1 MHSFKLSQQIVLISL
16 IASASVVTGAGRSQA
31 QVSDQLTT
39 SPVVTS
45 VTTNSS
51 IENLNRAKSAPESNM
66 IQQISNNDLAQTAQ
80 NVTSV
85 SQLSDVQPT
94 DWAFTALQSLVER
107 YGCIAGYPDRTFRGA
122 RATTRY
128 EFAAGL
134 NACLDKVNEL
144 ISSGLADKVSKED
157 LAVLQKLQE
166 EFAAELALLRGRVD
180 ALESKTAQ
188 LEAQQFSVTTKLT
201 GEAVFSPRFVFAE
214 DKRPDTSSIAKGT
227 ISSFD
232 GPTAKNVTLG
242 YRIRLNFNT
251 SFTGK
256 DLLLTRLEASNIN
269 RFRLGTFTNQG
280 ALQPDNTTGDEGQN
294 FLVGQPTGQVNNSTI
309 RLDTLQYTFP
319 IGSQLVAK
327 IIATGGKLDD
337 FAPTLNPLDFGG
349 AAIGAISEFGQ
360 RNAIYRLGGG
370 GGGFG
375 LDYKFNDALRLSMGY
390 LGGNRTSVATPSN
403 IPVVIPGPN
412 PIAFPTAGG
421 GLFGGSYAAIAQ
433 LTFSPTKNIDLGL
446 AYVRSYIT
454 TYDLLSIRTGPGG
467 SVGTHNSD
475 GPLGVAPYELSSY
488 GFQTQVKFSPNFI
501 LGAWAG
507 LTDVTA
513 PSGGLSP
520 VTGER
525 LSPPGAKATIFNW
538 ALTMAFPDLF
548 KEGSLGGIVFG
559 QNPHVTASDGIE
571 PAILT
576 GGVTGLPLSDNNAT
590 SFHIEAFYRYPISK
604 NISLTPGVV
613 IITNPEYTSKNATLV
628 TGTLRLTFTF

>member
-1 MHSFKLSQQIVLISL
+1 MPSFKLSQQVVLISL

-31 QVSDQLTT
+31 QVSDPLTT

-45 VTTNSS
+45 VTTDSS
-51 IENLNRAKSAPESNM
+51 IENLDRAKSAPESNM
-66 IQQISNNDLAQTAQ
+66 IQQISSNDLAQTAQ

-122 RATTRY
+122 RSTTRY

-157 LAVLQKLQE
+157 LVVLQKLQE

-180 ALESKTAQ
+180 AVEAKAAQ

-201 GEAVFSPRFVFAE
+201 GEALISPRFIFAE

-232 GPTAKNVTLG
+232 GPTAKNVTIG
-242 YRIRLNFNT
+242 YRVRLNFNT

-256 DLLLTRLEASNIN
+256 DLLLTRLEASNIP

-280 ALQPDNTTGDEGQN
+280 ALQPDNTTGDEGQT

-319 IGSQLVAK
+319 ISNQLVAK
-327 IIATGGKLDD
+327 FIATGGKLDD
-337 FAPTLNPLDFGG
+337 FASTLNPLDFGG
-349 AAIGAISEFGQ
+349 AGLGAISEFGQ
-360 RNAIYRLGGG
+360 RNAIYRLGSG

-375 LDYKFNDALRLSMGY
+375 LDYKISDALRLSMGY
-390 LGGNRTSVATPSN
+390 LGGNRTSVATASN

-412 PIAFPTAGG
+412 AISLPTAGG

-433 LTFSPTKNIDLGL
+433 LTFSPAKNIDLGL

-454 TYDLLSIRTGPGG
+454 TYDLLSIRPGPGG
-467 SVGTHNSD
+467 SVGSHNAD
-475 GPLGVAPYELSSY
+475 GPLGAGPYELNSY
-488 GFQTQVKFSPNFI
+488 GFQTQVKFSPSFI
-501 LGAWAG
+501 LGGWIG

-513 PSGGLSP
+513 PSGGVSP

-525 LSPPGAKATIFNW
+525 LSAPGAKATILNW
-538 ALTMAFPDLF
+538 ALTLAFPDLF

-559 QNPHVTASDGIE
+559 QNPHVTTSDGVE

-576 GGVTGLPLSDNNAT
+576 GGISGLPLSDNNAA

-604 NISLTPGVV
+604 NISLTPGFIV
-613 IITNPEYTSKNATLV
+613 ITNPEYTTKNAMLI